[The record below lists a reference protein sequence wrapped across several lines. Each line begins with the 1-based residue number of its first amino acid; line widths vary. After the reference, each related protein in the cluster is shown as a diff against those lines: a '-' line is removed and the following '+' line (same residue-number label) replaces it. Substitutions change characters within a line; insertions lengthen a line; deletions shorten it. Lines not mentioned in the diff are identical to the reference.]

1 VRLHVQ
7 NIHVLMA
14 HYDVLKIL
22 DTMSQFWE
30 SWESWENDHFNTSV
44 VDSYIIYYKE
54 DDDASP

>member
-1 VRLHVQ
+1 
-7 NIHVLMA
+7 MA